1 MAKKKILV
9 VDDEKAFGQMVKLNL
24 EETGSYE
31 VSVESKGMR
40 ALEVARQ
47 FSPDLIF
54 LDIVMPDVD
63 GGEIARRI
71 RMDEGLKGIPIV
83 FLTAVVKESDKI
95 HQEGVLAGHLHPC
108 IAKPVTA
115 KKLIDCIKRYLPT

>member
-1 MAKKKILV
+1 MVKKKILV

-31 VSVESKGMR
+31 VSVETQGVR
-40 ALEVARQ
+40 TLEVARQ

-71 RMDEGLKGIPIV
+71 KMDERLKSVPIV
-83 FLTAVVKESDKI
+83 FLTAVVRENDKI
-95 HQEGVLAGHLHPC
+95 RQEGVIAGHPHPC

-115 KKLIDCIKRYLPT
+115 EKLINCIKKYLPT